1 MRACL
6 ANPNDGAAADA
17 VEANELETGLTRT
30 RCVATMLEGGHAQ
43 NALPQTAQATV
54 NCRIMPGID
63 PKTVEAELK
72 TVAGADIAVTPFA
85 NQGRIT
91 QASPL
96 RPDVV
101 QAYTVAVRMTHG
113 PTVQIIP
120 QMSTGATDGLYF
132 RAAGIPVY
140 GVEGSWGISPD
151 DERAHGLD
159 ERLPVKAMYDNVLHW
174 EYLVKTLA
182 GK

>member
-1 MRACL
+1 
-6 ANPNDGAAADA
+6 
-17 VEANELETGLTRT
+17 
-30 RCVATMLEGGHAQ
+30 
-43 NALPQTAQATV
+43 
-54 NCRIMPGID
+54 MPGVD

-72 TVAGADIAVTPFA
+72 TVAGAGVEVTPFA

-91 QASPL
+91 SASPL

-101 QAYTVAVRMTHG
+101 KAYTEAVRRTHG
-113 PTVQIIP
+113 PAVQIIP

-140 GVEGSWGISPD
+140 GVEGAYGISPD

-159 ERLPVKAMYDNVLHW
+159 ERLPAKAFYDNVLHW
-174 EYLVKTLA
+174 EYMVRTLA
-182 GK
+182 GR